1 MVYLGTKM
9 KITLLLVL
17 IGIYSVNCLNL
28 KEVGNAKNFPENMKN
43 DFKSFVTD
51 IYVAGTG
58 HGTMARDIKNKMNIK
73 YPDEDWHV
81 IIGRDIG
88 YSSEIDEDF
97 RRYHLEI
104 PRTLDFIIMAD

>member
-17 IGIYSVNCLNL
+17 IGIFSVNCLNL

-73 YPDEDWHV
+73 YADEDWHV

>member
-17 IGIYSVNCLNL
+17 IGIFSVNCLNL

-51 IYVAGTG
+51 IYVAGTV

-73 YPDEDWHV
+73 YADEDWHV

>member
-1 MVYLGTKM
+1 M
-9 KITLLLVL
+9 KITLLLFVV
-17 IGIYSVNCLNL
+17 IGVYSVNCLNL
-28 KEVGNAKNFPENMKN
+28 QEVGTSKNFPSNMKN
-43 DFKSFVTD
+43 DAKSFVTD

-81 IIGRDIG
+81 IVGRDLG
-88 YSSEIDEDF
+88 YSSEIDQDY

-104 PRTLDFIIMAD
+104 PRTLDFLIMAD